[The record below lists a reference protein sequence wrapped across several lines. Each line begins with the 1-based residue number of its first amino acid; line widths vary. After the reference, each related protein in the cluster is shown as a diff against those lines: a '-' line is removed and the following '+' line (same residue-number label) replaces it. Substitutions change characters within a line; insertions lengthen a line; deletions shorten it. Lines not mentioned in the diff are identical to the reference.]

1 MTTLYHGSP
10 FCVEHP
16 LVGAGR
22 PNLDFGPGFYL
33 TNLKEQAENWAVIIS
48 SRSKEPSPQA
58 WLNTYHFDLDAAL
71 TEGYRLLTLETYDRR
86 WLEFIAASRHGLQP
100 WADYDLIEG
109 GVANDKVVDAIEAY
123 LSGMADLERTLGKLA
138 YAKPNHQLCLRS
150 QSLIDRHLHPA
161 GSHLIEEGGAHA

>member
-1 MTTLYHGSP
+1 MIPLYHGST
-10 FCVEHP
+10 FCVEQP
-16 LVGAGR
+16 LVSAGR
-22 PNLDFGPGFYL
+22 ERLDFGQGFYL
-33 TNLKEQAENWAVIIS
+33 TRLQEQAQDWAV
-48 SRSKEPSPQA
+48 RLQLVRRAPQA

-71 TEGYRLLTLETYDRR
+71 AEGYRMLTLEAYDRR
-86 WLEFIAASRHGLQP
+86 WLEFIAASRHGHQP

-150 QSLIDRHLHPA
+150 QSLIDRHLHHA
-161 GSHLIEEGGAHA
+161 GSHLIEEGGVHA